1 MTTLTEK
8 SFGKARWVMA
18 DPPVEQVEALM
29 RRHDLPEM
37 IARMLVSRGVAEGD
51 VDAFLAPTLREHF
64 PDPFKLAG
72 MEAMAGDLA
81 TWIAEGKKI
90 AIFGDFDVDGA
101 TSSAVLYRFL
111 KACGVE
117 APIYIPDRLAE
128 GYGPNLEA
136 MKTLKAQGADVVMML
151 DCGTTAFE
159 IVKQA
164 RGLGLDVVILDHH
177 EAAENL
183 PEANHVINPKRKDD
197 TSGYD
202 MLAACGVTFL
212 SCVAANRVLKE
223 RGFFKDAPPDLKS
236 LLDIVALGTVCD
248 MVPLAGP
255 NRLFVKHGFNLMQ
268 HTLNKGLKALI
279 QVSKLKDEVTPS
291 DAGFALGPRINAGSR
306 VHKADLG
313 ARLLTSDDA
322 EEALSIAWT
331 LEDCNAKRK
340 TIQQQMERD
349 AIRKVEE
356 LGLHRSAAIIVDGDD
371 WHPGLSGLVAG
382 RLKDHYGKPACVVT
396 YAENME
402 GVREGR
408 GSGRSIPGVH
418 IAEAFMAANEAGL
431 LVKGGGHA
439 MAGGFTV
446 MPDKL
451 EDLRRFLTAHVE
463 KQLGDEVPHVETKV
477 DGVLSVHGVQSRMIK
492 MLERE
497 VGPFG
502 QAFEEPLFLLQ
513 NVRIYQ
519 ADIRGDSH
527 IALQIGDW
535 EGGPRIKVMAFKAVG
550 TEMGQAFLKQGKR
563 PFHILGQLKINSWQG
578 RESPEMHVKDA
589 VFAGDEAVIQP
600 TNTSQSPV
608 AERL

>member
-177 EAAENL
+177 EAAETL

-248 MVPLAGP
+248 MVPLHGP

-322 EEALSIAWT
+322 EEALSIA
-331 LEDCNAKRK
+331 
-340 TIQQQMERD
+340 
-349 AIRKVEE
+349 
-356 LGLHRSAAIIVDGDD
+356 
-371 WHPGLSGLVAG
+371 
-382 RLKDHYGKPACVVT
+382 
-396 YAENME
+396 
-402 GVREGR
+402 
-408 GSGRSIPGVH
+408 
-418 IAEAFMAANEAGL
+418 
-431 LVKGGGHA
+431 
-439 MAGGFTV
+439 
-446 MPDKL
+446 
-451 EDLRRFLTAHVE
+451 
-463 KQLGDEVPHVETKV
+463 
-477 DGVLSVHGVQSRMIK
+477 
-492 MLERE
+492 
-497 VGPFG
+497 
-502 QAFEEPLFLLQ
+502 
-513 NVRIYQ
+513 
-519 ADIRGDSH
+519 
-527 IALQIGDW
+527 
-535 EGGPRIKVMAFKAVG
+535 
-550 TEMGQAFLKQGKR
+550 
-563 PFHILGQLKINSWQG
+563 
-578 RESPEMHVKDA
+578 
-589 VFAGDEAVIQP
+589 
-600 TNTSQSPV
+600 
-608 AERL
+608 